1 MKKILSLMLSF
12 VLLAGIFGLD
22 ASAAETIYPMTIH
35 ELTATEDFA
44 SDDWMVGLR
53 GAYLLNGTS
62 TIARK
67 DTTHISISGSTNATR
82 VCDEVTLKLY
92 VERSTSY
99 GTGYSTYKQY
109 TYTSENVYQVAK
121 EISNIAIERGYYYR
135 VKGVHSVLE
144 GNTRETTNSV
154 TNPIDYR

>member
-1 MKKILSLMLSF
+1 MRKIVSLMLSL
-12 VLLAGIFGLD
+12 VLLTGVFGLD
-22 ASAAETIYPMTIH
+22 ANAAETSYPMTIH
-35 ELTATEDFA
+35 ELTTTEDFA
-44 SDDWMVGLR
+44 SDDWTVSQR

-62 TIARK
+62 SITRK
-67 DTTHISISGSTNATR
+67 DSTHMNISGFTNATR
-82 VCDEVTLKLY
+82 TCDEVTLKLY

-99 GTGYSTYKQY
+99 GTGYTTYKYY
-109 TYTSENVYQVAK
+109 TYTSDNVYQVAK

-135 VKGVHSVLE
+135 VTGVHSVLE